1 MKTKEVTFKQFTKD
15 FKDYYKSNQAE
26 IRNVSEAEIIMWD
39 LYEVEDY
46 EFDYERRIIELY
58 Y

>member
-1 MKTKEVTFKQFTKD
+1 MKTKEITFKEFTKD
-15 FKDYYKSNQAE
+15 FKDYYKCNEAE